1 MPDQSLPADPHDL
14 FNLAMRLAA
23 ELDRAGLYTAAAFAA
38 MAADAISETVREAGS
53 AHRTPLRTR
62 RYFN

>member
-1 MPDQSLPADPHDL
+1 MPDQSPPADPHYL
-14 FNLAMRLAA
+14 FDVAMHLAT
-23 ELDRAGLYTAAAFAA
+23 ELDRAQLYTAAAFAA
-38 MAADAISETVREAGS
+38 MAADAIRETMREGGP

>member
-1 MPDQSLPADPHDL
+1 MADPSLPTDPQHL
-14 FNLAMRLAA
+14 FDEALRLAA

-38 MAADAISETVREAGS
+38 MAADAISAAVREAG
-53 AHRTPLRTR
+53 AARRTPLRTR

>member
-1 MPDQSLPADPHDL
+1 MTDQSVPADPHHL
-14 FNLAMRLAA
+14 FDEAVRLAT
-23 ELDRAGLYTAAAFAA
+23 ELDRAGLYTAAAFTA
-38 MAADAISETVREAGS
+38 MAADAIRETMREGGA

>member
-1 MPDQSLPADPHDL
+1 
-14 FNLAMRLAA
+14 MRLAI
-23 ELDRAGLYTAAAFAA
+23 ELDGAQLYTAAAFAA
-38 MAADAISETVREAGS
+38 MAADAIRETMREGGP